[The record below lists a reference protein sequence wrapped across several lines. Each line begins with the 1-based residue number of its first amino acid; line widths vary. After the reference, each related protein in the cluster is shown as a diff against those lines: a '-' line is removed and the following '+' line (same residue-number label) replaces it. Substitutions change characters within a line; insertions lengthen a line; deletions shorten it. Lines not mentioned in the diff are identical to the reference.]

1 MSTETAIL
9 FVMSD
14 RGLSEILQLGLEKEG
29 YHYQFLTAT
38 NNPNALRL
46 FKNSKP
52 DLVLAATELAEDQ
65 QLLNKIRRLPAGED
79 VPFII
84 ICNLYNEELHSELA
98 KQRAHIIYFPFRPK
112 ELLSVIQACLA
123 DSDTL

>member
-1 MSTETAIL
+1 MNTETTIL

-29 YHYQFLTAT
+29 SHYQFLTAT

-46 FKNSKP
+46 FKKSKP
-52 DLVLAATELAEDQ
+52 DLVLAANESGEDQ
-65 QLLNKIRRLPAGED
+65 QLLKEIRRLPAGEN

-84 ICNLYNEELHSELA
+84 ICNLYDEKLHSELA
-98 KQRAHIIYFPFRPK
+98 KLRAHKIYFPFRPK
-112 ELLSVIQACLA
+112 ELLSVIQTCLA